1 MTDVPS
7 LNAAAQA
14 AQNAEAARKREE
26 VLMALR
32 ARREA
37 VEWRASGSLFE
48 EHGPRTEAAER
59 EIVRQVAEDA
69 ARRRLERLRAAAAA
83 PPSPP
88 PAPQPERQEWPVH
101 AAALARHPPRRLFG
115 LFSVASG
122 A

>member
-7 LNAAAQA
+7 LIAA
-14 AQNAEAARKREE
+14 AEAARKKEE
-26 VLMALR
+26 ILMALR

-37 VEWRASGSLFE
+37 VEWRANGSLFE

-69 ARRRLERLRAAAAA
+69 ARRRLERLRAAAA

-88 PAPQPERQEWPVH
+88 TEPEPERLAPPPVRAPAP
-101 AAALARHPPRRLFG
+101 ARHPPLRLLG